1 MEILF
6 PVLFGGFFIL
16 IIVAAYFANQAA
28 KRRREQLLQMATELG
43 FEYLPEG
50 LKKAPPAGGG
60 FWATIA
66 NAFEEGPEIGFLHRF
81 HGFSPFGQGHS
92 PDVANLLV
100 GQRNGL
106 DWYLFD
112 YTYKVTTN
120 NGKTTTTTTHP
131 FGVVAVRVPIVF
143 PGLTMSPEN
152 VFHRI
157 GTKLGVKELTF
168 ELEEFNRRYFI
179 QCQDAR
185 AAHDLLHPQSI
196 EYLMRHPVRTWQFG
210 GFHLLIHKGGF
221 YDPIEIRQ
229 VMEEIQGFL
238 DLVPEYV
245 RQDRSFTPQWKG
257 PLD

>member
-1 MEILF
+1 MEVLF
-6 PVLFGGFFIL
+6 PVLFGVFFVIIL
-16 IIVAAYFANQAA
+16 VAAYFANQAA
-28 KRRREQLLQMATELG
+28 KRRREQLVSMATDLG
-43 FEYLPEG
+43 FEYHEEG

-60 FWATIA
+60 FLATLFD
-66 NAFEEGPEIGFLHRF
+66 AFTEGPEAGFLRRF
-81 HGFSPFGQGHS
+81 EGFSPFGQGHS
-92 PDVANLLV
+92 PDVVNLIV
-100 GQRNGL
+100 GNRNGL

-112 YTYKVTTN
+112 YSFKTTTS

-143 PGLTMSPEN
+143 PGLTMAPEN

-157 GTKLGVKELTF
+157 GSKLGMKDLSF

-185 AAHDLLHPQSI
+185 AAHDLLHPQAI
-196 EYLMRHPVRTWQFG
+196 EFLMRHPVRNWQFG
-210 GFHLLIHKGGF
+210 GYHLLIHKSGY
-221 YDPIEIRQ
+221 YDPLETRQ

-238 DLVPEYV
+238 ALVPEYV
-245 RQDRSFTPQWKG
+245 RQDRSFTPQWQG